1 MTLRISNIH
10 ERFLRHIWS
19 RQYLQRSALRTLD
32 GRSLRVLNVGKL
44 NTEGG
49 PDFRD
54 ATIKLGGTTFCGD
67 VEIHRTPLE
76 WLQHRHQ
83 DDPRY
88 NKVVLHVV
96 LEDAA
101 EGLPT
106 LVASGRSVPV
116 VVLEPFLSESIRS
129 IWQKTL
135 LDERARTSQ
144 TIKCYH
150 LNGSVD
156 AILLSSWIH
165 KLSVE
170 RLELKL
176 RRFDERLKELAHLH
190 ILAFHERPHRYTS
203 TRVQGNPD
211 DIPPPLRELSQKD
224 LSRKEL
230 WEQVLY
236 EGLMECLG
244 YSKNQEPFVRLAR
257 AVTLQ
262 RIRDHHVENDRVKIQ
277 AFLFGGAG
285 LLPKIRSLREKESRN
300 YVRALARAWRELR
313 SMYHSAVLHAADW
326 QFFPTR
332 PTNFPTARLAAA
344 SVLLQ
349 KLLCDDFFRKMIQI
363 LKTPLGQ
370 EDKLRSLREL
380 LSVGPLEFWS
390 THYHFD
396 HSTAKQVRSL
406 GPERV
411 NDMIVNA
418 IIPLA
423 LLYARTFKDLA
434 VREQALGLYDVLP
447 PSMEN
452 SLTRLMTR
460 QLLRGKLRLDSVARQ
475 QGVIQLYKFYCLEER
490 CAECDVGRVVFGSQD
505 KQQSS

>member
-1 MTLRISNIH
+1 MALRISNIH

-32 GRSLRVLNVGKL
+32 GRPLRVLNAGKL

-83 DDPRY
+83 ADPRY
-88 NKVVLHVV
+88 NKVILHVV
-96 LEDAA
+96 LEAAA

-116 VVLEPFLSESIRS
+116 IVLGPFLSESIRS

-135 LDERARTSQ
+135 LDERARTSES
-144 TIKCYH
+144 IKCFH
-150 LNGSVD
+150 LNESVD
-156 AILLSSWIH
+156 AALMRSWIH

-176 RRFDERLKELAHLH
+176 RRFDERLKELARLH
-190 ILAFHERPHRYTS
+190 ILAFHEWPHRYAS
-203 TRVQGNPD
+203 SRAQGDPD
-211 DIPPPLRELSQKD
+211 DIPPPLRDLSQKD
-224 LSRKEL
+224 LSRREL

-262 RIRDHHVENDRVKIQ
+262 RIREHRVENDRLKIQ
-277 AFLFGGAG
+277 AFLFGAAG
-285 LLPKIRSLREKESRN
+285 LLPKIRSLREKESQN
-300 YVRALARAWRELR
+300 YVRTLSRAWRELR
-313 SMYHSAVLHAADW
+313 TSYRSTVFHAADW

-332 PTNFPTARLAAA
+332 PTNFPTLRFAAA
-344 SVLLQ
+344 SVLIQ
-349 KLLCDDFFRKMIQI
+349 RLLCDDFFRKVIQI
-363 LKTPLGQ
+363 LKSPPGQ
-370 EDKLRSLREL
+370 EDKLDSLREL
-380 LSVGPLEFWS
+380 LSVGPVEFWS
-390 THYHFD
+390 NHYHFD
-396 HSTAKQVRSL
+396 HSTTKQIRSL

-418 IIPLA
+418 IVPIA
-423 LLYARTFKDLA
+423 LLYARTFKDLG
-434 VREQALGLYDVLP
+434 VRERALMLYDALP

-452 SLTRLMTR
+452 STTRLMAR
-460 QLLRGKLRLDSVARQ
+460 QLLRGKVRLSSVATQ
-475 QGVIQLYKFYCLEER
+475 QGVIQLYKFYCREER
-490 CAECDVGRVVFGSQD
+490 CAECDVGRVVFKPEG
-505 KQQSS
+505 